1 MARIGL
7 QRGFAQGIL
16 QGVKSGHAMG
26 NLRTG
31 YAGGLTDGTAN
42 MDKIQDPN
50 LLRGAKLPWIYA
62 NADNTVNIGSST
74 AVLDRMKLPEL
85 WNSYTGISAA
95 SHPTYNV
102 NSAGQ
107 IDGTFSRTGLPY
119 VTDTVNDYIA
129 LGTSISTL
137 NRAYPKVG
145 GQGLGDHVYLDMG
158 GSGGTAT
165 GHWLSPIISIGTAQ
179 DSLFTSID
187 PQALTIIMVMKSKL
201 TAGKTH
207 FWVEDNLTA
216 GGIYFTQQT
225 SDTLRLQLYSASG
238 VSSVYDSCD
247 LEQELQDWIL
257 VTIKCT
263 LKQTNGAGS
272 EQIFYVNG
280 KPQHNFVSSNWTTPE
295 STQAWSAAG
304 QGIAIGVNSISTPSA
319 NGMYFASLLVLP
331 YWANE
336 SEQLRLENYFRDYY
350 GKKF

>member
-7 QRGFAQGIL
+7 ERGFAQGIL

-26 NLRTG
+26 NMRTG
-31 YAGGLTDGTAN
+31 FGSGLTDGTAN

-62 NADNTVNIGSST
+62 NADNTVDIGNST
-74 AVLDRMKLPEL
+74 IVLDRMKLPEL
-85 WNSYTGISAA
+85 WNAYAGITAA
-95 SHPTYNV
+95 SHPSYNV
-102 NSAGQ
+102 NTVGQ
-107 IDGTFSRTGLPY
+107 IDGTFSRTGQEY
-119 VTDTVNDYIA
+119 ITDTVNDYVA
-129 LGTSISTL
+129 MGTFLSTT
-137 NRAYPKVG
+137 NRAYPFVG
-145 GQGLGDHVYLDMG
+145 GQGLGDHVYLDLG
-158 GSGGTAT
+158 GSGGSAT
-165 GHWLSPIISIGTAQ
+165 GHWFAPIVSIGTAQ

-187 PQALTIIMVMKSKL
+187 PQALTIMMVIKSKR

-225 SDTLRLQLYSASG
+225 ANTLRLQLYSASG
-238 VSSVYDSCD
+238 VSSVYDSSD
-247 LEQELQDWIL
+247 LSVDLQDWML

-263 LKQTNGAGS
+263 LKQINGQGS

-280 KPQHNFVSSNWTTPE
+280 KPQHQFVSSNWTTPE
-295 STQAWSAAG
+295 ATQAWSALS
-304 QGIAIGVNSISTPSA
+304 QGIAVGMDSISSPNA